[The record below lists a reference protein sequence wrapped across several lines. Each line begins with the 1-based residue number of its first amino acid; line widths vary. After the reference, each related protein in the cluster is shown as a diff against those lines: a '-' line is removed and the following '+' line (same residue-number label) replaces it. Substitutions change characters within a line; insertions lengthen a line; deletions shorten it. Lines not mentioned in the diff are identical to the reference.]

1 MKLRVSLGIGLAVA
15 AWMAAAPAAAQT
27 VTATVVGTV
36 RDASGAAVPGATVLL
51 TERATGGAQ
60 RVMTDRSGDFTAT
73 QLKPGWYQIAAEA
86 RGFKKTV
93 TSDIELLV
101 NQTAR
106 VDLTLQVGDVSESV
120 EVIAAPPLVASET
133 SSVSQ
138 IIDSRQMAD
147 LPLKGR
153 SFYTL
158 AVLAPGTV
166 PTAPNSFVASRR
178 PMPGGLNA
186 PAFNVGGARE
196 KSNGYLIDG
205 VDAQDPHYLTP
216 SFFASVDA
224 VQEFRLETNAF
235 SAEFGRS
242 AAQVNATTKSG
253 TNEYRGSAYH
263 FFRNDALDATNF
275 FDNRNA
281 RGKSPLRYNQFGT
294 TFGGPLTVPRIY
306 QGRNRSFFFM
316 NYEGTRVRRGRTG
329 QLSVPTAEQR
339 AGDFNPLGF
348 RNNRAIYDPA
358 TTRPNPSGAG
368 FIRDPFAGN
377 RIPAARGGEFAKKI
391 LSLYP
396 QPNSAAATGNNYFAA
411 LSDLSDNNQ
420 GILRLDHRFNDR
432 NSVFYR
438 FAIFDGPQSNKSPID
453 NGGQTTEVRTYNMAF
468 NYVRSFTPSVIN
480 ELRLGYNRPTYLV
493 LQDGAYGTDYA
504 TLLGLKN
511 LLRDPIVWGIPNVSL
526 TGFTGVGN
534 ALNPTTQVSNVYH
547 LVDHVS
553 VIRGS
558 HTIKTGIDFR
568 KTNYNDRSENSARG
582 VFGFTGVM
590 TAMPGSTTTGVSVA
604 DLLLGLPITASGSST
619 SLAGN
624 FNGFTFAFFAQDDW
638 RLTRRV
644 TLNLGLRYELNTR
657 YTDVQNRLTLFD
669 TTYPGGRLLIA
680 GGTKAWVPA
689 PAPAVVDSGVHTRRG
704 LLPNDAN
711 NWAPRFGVAFRPH
724 GDSRMAVR
732 ASYGVFYEIVE
743 LQDVRTFV
751 RNPPFGEVIDLRGDA
766 NANSNSATALRV
778 TDLFP
783 ERGSPRSRPGVFGT
797 YGEYRDPYYQQW
809 NVTVQ
814 RALPGSMAVETG
826 YIGSKGT
833 RLAQRLNLNQ
843 ARLDADP
850 ARPTPILTRRSYPLF
865 GDSIRLTD
873 NNANSTYH
881 AGFVKLERRFASGFS
896 YLGSYTFAKAI
907 DAASLIDD
915 QPRDIYNLRLS
926 KSRSGFDIRHRIV
939 FSGSYELPFG
949 KGKRLANRDGLLD
962 LLIGGWQSN
971 VIGQWRSGFPFSVLA
986 GVDSCNCA
994 AASQLAQQVGDPRTG
1009 FTKSID
1015 QWFNTSAFARPAT
1028 GTFGS
1033 SGRNILDG
1041 PSQISFDLSLFKTFK
1056 FSEHS
1061 SLQFRLEAFNA
1072 FNNTPFGQPGSTV
1085 GTPTYGFIQSA
1096 GDPRVIQLAAK
1107 LRF

>member
-1 MKLRVSLGIGLAVA
+1 
-15 AWMAAAPAAAQT
+15 
-27 VTATVVGTV
+27 
-36 RDASGAAVPGATVLL
+36 
-51 TERATGGAQ
+51 
-60 RVMTDRSGDFTAT
+60 MTDSSGDYTVT
-73 QLKPGWYQIAAEA
+73 QLKPGFYKFSAEA
-86 RGFKKTV
+86 KGFKKTV
-93 TSDIELLV
+93 TSEIELLV

-106 VDLTLQVGDVSESV
+106 VDLTLQVGEVSESV
-120 EVIAAPPLVASET
+120 EVTAAPPLVASET

-138 IIDSRQMAD
+138 VIDSRQMAD

-253 TNEYRGSAYH
+253 ANEYHGSAYH

-281 RGKSPLRYNQFGT
+281 RGKAPLRYNQFGA
-294 TFGGPLTVPRIY
+294 TFGGPLSVPKLY
-306 QGRNRSFFFM
+306 EGRNRTFFFV

-339 AGDFNPLGF
+339 AGDFSQIGF
-348 RNNRAIYDPA
+348 RNNRPIYDPA
-358 TTRPNPSGAG
+358 TTRPNPSGSG
-368 FIRDPFAGN
+368 NIRDPFAGN
-377 RIPAARGGEFAKKI
+377 RVPAARIGDFAKTV
-391 LSLYP
+391 LALYP
-396 QPNSAAATGNNYFAA
+396 QPTVNTATGNNYFAG

-420 GILRLDHRFNDR
+420 GIARLDHRFNDR

-453 NGGQTTEVRTYNMAF
+453 NGGSTTDVRTYNMAF
-468 NYVRSFTPSVIN
+468 NYVRSFSSSVIN
-480 ELRLGYNRPTYLV
+480 ELRMGYNRPTYLI
-493 LQDGAYGTDYA
+493 LQDGSYGTDYA
-504 TLLGLKN
+504 TLLGIKN
-511 LLRDPIVWGIPNVSL
+511 LLRDPIAWGVPAVSL
-526 TGFTGVGN
+526 TGFTGIGSG
-534 ALNPTTQVSNVYH
+534 LNPTTQVSNVYH

-558 HTIKTGIDFR
+558 HTLKTGIDFR

-582 VFGFTGVM
+582 SFGFTGVM
-590 TAMPGSTTTGVSVA
+590 TAIPGSTSTGVSVA
-604 DLLLGLPITASGSST
+604 DLLLGNPITASGSAT

-624 FNGFTFAFFAQDDW
+624 FNGFTYAFFVQDDW
-638 RLTRRV
+638 RVNRRM

-657 YTDVQNRLTLFD
+657 YSDVQNRLTLFD
-669 TTYPGGRLLIA
+669 TAYPGGRLLIA
-680 GGTKAWVPA
+680 GGSQAWIPA
-689 PAPAVVDSGVHTRRG
+689 SAPAVVDSGTQTPRG

-711 NWAPRFGVAFRPH
+711 NWAPRIGVAFRPY
-724 GDSRMAVR
+724 GDGRMAIR
-732 ASYGVFYEIVE
+732 ASYGLFYEIVE

-751 RNPPFGEVIDLRGDA
+751 RNPPFGEVIALRGDA
-766 NANSNSATALRV
+766 NANSNSPSALRV

-783 ERGSPRSRPGVFGT
+783 ERGSPRSRPGIFGP
-797 YGEYRDPYYQQW
+797 YDEYRDPYYQQW

-814 RALPGSMAVETG
+814 RALRGDMALEAG

-850 ARPTPILTRRSYPLF
+850 SRPTPILSRRPYPLF
-865 GDSIRLTD
+865 GDTIRLTD
-873 NNANSTYH
+873 NGANSTYH
-881 AGFVKLERRFASGFS
+881 AGFVKLERRYSSGFS
-896 YLGSYTFAKAI
+896 YLGSYTFSKAL
-907 DAASLIDD
+907 DASSLIDD
-915 QPRDIYNLRLS
+915 QPRDIYNLRLN
-926 KSRSGFDIRHRIV
+926 KSRSGYDIRHRIV
-939 FSGSYELPFG
+939 ASGSYELPFG
-949 KGKRLANRDGLLD
+949 KGKRYMNSNTAAD
-962 LLIGGWQSN
+962 LILGGWQAN
-971 VIGQWRSGFPFSVLA
+971 TIAQWRSGFAFSVLS
-986 GVDSCNCA
+986 GLDTCNCA
-994 AASQLAQQVGDPRTG
+994 AAGQTAQQIGDPSSG

-1015 QWFNTSAFARPAT
+1015 RWFNTSAFARPAT

-1041 PSQISFDLSLFKTFK
+1041 PAQISFDVSLFKSFR
-1056 FSEHS
+1056 FREQIV
-1061 SLQFRLEAFNA
+1061 LQFRAEAFNA
-1072 FNNTPFGQPGSTV
+1072 FNNTGFNQPGGTV
-1085 GTPTYGFIQSA
+1085 GTPTYGVIQGA
-1096 GDPRVIQLAAK
+1096 ADPRVIQLALK
-1107 LRF
+1107 LKF

>member
-1 MKLRVSLGIGLAVA
+1 MSRTATLWFAFAVGIALV
-15 AWMAAAPAAAQT
+15 WPAAAQT

-36 RDASGAAVPGATVLL
+36 QDASGAGIPGASVILV
-51 TERATGGAQ
+51 EKATGIAQ
-60 RVMTDRSGDFTAT
+60 RTVTDGSGSYAVT
-73 QLKPGWYQIAAEA
+73 QLKPGMYQIEAEA
-86 RGFKKTV
+86 RGFKKMV
-93 TSDIELLV
+93 VAAIELLV

-106 VDLTLQVGDVSESV
+106 VDLALQVGDVTESV
-120 EVIAAPPLVASET
+120 EVTGAAPLVASET
-133 SSVSQ
+133 SSISQ
-138 IIDSRQMAD
+138 VIDSRQMVD

-153 SFYTL
+153 SFYSL

-166 PTAPNSFVASRR
+166 PTAPTSFVATRR

-242 AAQVNATTKSG
+242 AAQVNATTRSG
-253 TNEYRGSAYH
+253 TNEFRGSAYH

-281 RGKSPLRYNQFGT
+281 RGKAPLRYNQFGAT
-294 TFGGPLTVPRIY
+294 LGGPLSLPRVY
-306 QGRNRSFFFM
+306 EGRNRTFFFL

-329 QLSVPTAEQR
+329 QLSVPTAAQR
-339 AGDFNPLGF
+339 AGDFTPLGF
-348 RNNRAIYDPA
+348 RNNRPIYDPA
-358 TTRPNPSGAG
+358 TTRPNPSGTG
-368 FIRDPFAGN
+368 SIRDPFAGN
-377 RIPAARGGEFAKKI
+377 VIPPSRIGQFAKTV
-391 LSLYP
+391 LALYP
-396 QPNSAAATGNNYFAA
+396 LPATDAATGNNYFAA

-420 GILRLDHRFNDR
+420 GIARLDHRFNER

-438 FAIFDGPQSNKSPID
+438 FAIFDGPQTNKSPID
-453 NGGQTTEVRTYNMAF
+453 NSGSTTFVRTYNMAF
-468 NYVRSFTPSVIN
+468 SYVRSFSSSVIN

-504 TLLGLKN
+504 SLLGLRN
-511 LLRDPIVWGIPNVSL
+511 LLRDPIAWGVPAVSL
-526 TGFTGVGN
+526 TGFTGIGN
-534 ALNPTTQVSNVYH
+534 GLNPTTQVSNVYH

-553 VIRGS
+553 VIRGG

-582 VFGFTGVM
+582 SFSFTGVM
-590 TAMPGSTTTGVSVA
+590 TAMPGSSTTGVAVA

-624 FNGFTFAFFAQDDW
+624 FNGFTYAFFVQDDW
-638 RLTRRV
+638 RIGRRL

-657 YTDVQNRLTLFD
+657 YSDVQNRLTLFD
-669 TTYPGGRLLIA
+669 PAYPGGRLLIA
-680 GGTKAWVPA
+680 GGTKAWVPS
-689 PAPAVVDSGVHTRRG
+689 PAPAVVDSGVFTPRG

-711 NWAPRFGVAFRPH
+711 NWAPRIGLAFRPF

-732 ASYGVFYEIVE
+732 ASYGIFYDIVE

-766 NANSNSATALRV
+766 NANSASPAALRV
-778 TDLFP
+778 TELFP
-783 ERGSPRSRPGVFGT
+783 ERGSPRSRPGVFGSF
-797 YGEYRDPYYQQW
+797 GEYRDPYYQQW
-809 NVTVQ
+809 NFAVQ
-814 RALPGSMAVETG
+814 RALPGNMALEAG
-826 YIGSKGT
+826 YMGSKGT

-843 ARLDADP
+843 ARLDPDP
-850 ARPTPILTRRSYPLF
+850 ARPTPILSRRPFPLF

-873 NNANSTYH
+873 NGANSTYH
-881 AGFVKLERRFASGFS
+881 AGYLKAERRFSAGFS
-896 YLGSYTFAKAI
+896 YLASYTFSKAL

-926 KSRSGFDIRHRIV
+926 KGRSGFDIRHRIV

-949 KGKRLANRDGLLD
+949 RGRRFLNSGGWLGLLA
-962 LLIGGWQSN
+962 GGWQSN
-971 VIGQWRSGFPFSVLA
+971 IIGQWRSGFPFSVFA
-986 GVDSCNCA
+986 GIDSCNCA
-994 AASQLAQQVGDPRTG
+994 ASSQTAEQIADPRTG
-1009 FTKSID
+1009 FDRSID
-1015 QWFNTSAFARPAT
+1015 RWFNTAAFVRPPA
-1028 GTFGS
+1028 GAFGS

-1041 PSQISFDLSLFKTFK
+1041 PAQISFDLSLFKTFA
-1056 FSEHS
+1056 FSERS
-1061 SLQFRLEAFNA
+1061 ALQFRAEAFNA
-1072 FNNTPFGQPGSTV
+1072 FNNTPFSQPGSTV
-1085 GTPTYGFIQSA
+1085 GTPTYGAIQSA
-1096 GDPRVIQLAAK
+1096 GDPRVLQLALK

>member
-1 MKLRVSLGIGLAVA
+1 MSAKTLIVIVLAAGILRPG
-15 AWMAAAPAAAQT
+15 PACAQT
-27 VTATVVGTV
+27 VTARVVGTV
-36 RDASGAAVPGATVLL
+36 RDASGAAVPGASVTLV
-51 TERATGGAQ
+51 ERATGAVQ
-60 RVMTDRSGDFTAT
+60 RTAT
-73 QLKPGWYQIAAEA
+73 DSGGDYTVMQLKPGVYQITAEA
-86 RGFKKTV
+86 KGFKRAT
-93 TSDIELLV
+93 TPDFELLV

-120 EVIAAPPLVASET
+120 EVVAAAPLVASET

-138 IIDSRQMAD
+138 IIDSRQMTD

-166 PTAPNSFVASRR
+166 PTAPTSFVATRR

-253 TNEYRGSAYH
+253 TNEFRGSAYH

-281 RGKSPLRYNQFGT
+281 RGKAPLRYNQFGA
-294 TFGGPLTVPRIY
+294 TFGGPLIVPRLY
-306 QGRNRSFFFM
+306 NGRNRSFFFV

-329 QLSVPTAEQR
+329 QLNVPTLEQR

-348 RNNRAIYDPA
+348 RNNRPVYDPA
-358 TTRPNPSGAG
+358 TTRPNPAGAG

-377 RIPAARGGEFAKKI
+377 RIPAARIGDFSKTV

-411 LSDLSDNNQ
+411 LSDISDNNQ
-420 GILRLDHRFNDR
+420 GIARLDHRFNDS
-432 NSVFYR
+432 NSIFYR
-438 FAIFDGPQSNKSPID
+438 LAVFDGLQSNKSPID
-453 NGGQTTEVRTYNMAF
+453 GSGSTTFVRTYNMAF
-468 NYVRSFTPSVIN
+468 NYVRTFSPRFVN
-480 ELRLGYNRPTYLV
+480 ELRMGYNRPTYLV

-504 TLLGLKN
+504 SVLGLRN
-511 LLRDPIVWGIPNVSL
+511 LLRDPIAWGVPNVSL
-526 TGFTGVGN
+526 TGFTGIGN
-534 ALNPTTQVSNVYH
+534 QLNPTTQVSNVYH
-547 LVDHVS
+547 LVDHLS
-553 VIRGS
+553 VIRGA

-582 VFGFTGVM
+582 SFSFTGVM
-590 TAMPGSTTTGVSVA
+590 TALPGAPNTGVSVA
-604 DLLLGLPITASGSST
+604 DLLLGLPITAAGSST

-624 FNGFTFAFFAQDDW
+624 FNGFTYAFFVQDDW
-638 RLTRRV
+638 RISRRL

-657 YTDVQNRLTLFD
+657 YSDVQNRLTLFD
-669 TTYPGGRLLIA
+669 PAFPGGRLLIA
-680 GGTKAWVPA
+680 GGNKAWVPS
-689 PAPAVVDSGVHTRRG
+689 PAPAVVDSGVTTPRG

-711 NWAPRFGVAFRPH
+711 NWAPRIGLAFRPH
-724 GDSRMAVR
+724 GDSRMAIR
-732 ASYGVFYEIVE
+732 ASYGIFYDIVE
-743 LQDVRTFV
+743 LQDIRTFV

-766 NANSNSATALRV
+766 NANSNSPSALRV
-778 TDLFP
+778 TELFP
-783 ERGSPRSRPGVFGT
+783 ERGSPRSRPGVFGM
-797 YGEYRDPYYQQW
+797 YGRYPDPYYQQW
-809 NVTVQ
+809 NVAVQ
-814 RALPGSMAVETG
+814 RALRGATAVEAG

-850 ARPTPILTRRSYPLF
+850 SRPTPILSRRPFPLF
-865 GDSIRLTD
+865 GDNIRLTD
-873 NNANSTYH
+873 NGANSTYH
-881 AGFVKLERRFASGFS
+881 AGYIKAERRFSSGFS
-896 YLGSYTFAKAI
+896 YLGSYTFAKAL

-915 QPRDIYNLRLS
+915 QPRDIYNLRLN
-926 KSRSGFDIRHRIV
+926 KGRSGFDIRHRIV
-939 FSGSYELPFG
+939 FSGSWELPFG
-949 KGKRLANRDGLLD
+949 RGRRYANAGGWLD

-971 VIGQWRSGFPFSVLA
+971 VIAQWRSGFPFSIFA
-986 GVDSCNCA
+986 GIDSCNCGA
-994 AASQLAQQVGDPRTG
+994 SSQLAQQVGDPRTG
-1009 FTKSID
+1009 FARSID
-1015 QWFNTSAFARPAT
+1015 QWFNTGAFARPAA

-1041 PSQISFDLSLFKTFK
+1041 PSQVSFDLSLFKTFRL
-1056 FSEHS
+1056 SERS
-1061 SLQFRLEAFNA
+1061 AMQFRAEAFNA
-1072 FNNTPFGQPGSTV
+1072 FNNTPFNQPGSTV
-1085 GTPTYGFIQSA
+1085 GTPTYGLIQSA
-1096 GDPRVIQLAAK
+1096 GDPRAIQLALK

>member
-1 MKLRVSLGIGLAVA
+1 MSSKAFFWTALAVCA
-15 AWMAAAPAAAQT
+15 ALRWPAAAQT

-36 RDASGAAVPGATVLL
+36 QDASGAGVPGAVVTVV
-51 TERATGGAQ
+51 ERAAGRAQ
-60 RVMTDRSGDFTAT
+60 RTAADGSGSYTIT
-73 QLKPGWYQIAAEA
+73 QLKPGLYEIEAEA

-93 TSDIELLV
+93 AAGIELLV

-106 VDLTLQVGDVSESV
+106 VDLTLQVGDVSERV
-120 EVIAAPPLVASET
+120 EVTAAPPLVASET

-138 IIDSRQMAD
+138 VIDSRQMAD

-153 SFYTL
+153 SFYSL

-166 PTAPNSFVASRR
+166 PTAPTSFVATRR

-253 TNEYRGSAYH
+253 TNEFRASAYH
-263 FFRNDALDATNF
+263 FFRNDVLDATNF

-281 RGKSPLRYNQFGT
+281 RGKAPLRYNQFGA
-294 TFGGPLTVPRIY
+294 TFGGPLTLPRLY
-306 QGRNRSFFFM
+306 QGRNRTFFFL

-329 QLSVPTAEQR
+329 QLSVPTAAQR
-339 AGDFNPLGF
+339 TGDFTPLGF
-348 RNNRAIYDPA
+348 RNNRVIYDPA
-358 TTRPNPSGAG
+358 TTRPGPSGAG
-368 FIRDPFAGN
+368 AVRDPFADN
-377 RIPAARGGEFAKKI
+377 RIPAARIGQFARTV
-391 LSLYP
+391 LALYP
-396 QPNSAAATGNNYFAA
+396 LPTTDASAGNNYFAA

-420 GILRLDHRFNDR
+420 GIARADHRFNEK

-438 FAIFDGPQSNKSPID
+438 FAIFDGPQTNRSPID
-453 NGGQTTEVRTYNMAF
+453 NSGSTTFVRTYNMAF
-468 NYVRSFTPSVIN
+468 SYVRSFSSTIIN

-504 TLLGLKN
+504 SLLGLRN
-511 LLRDPIVWGIPNVSL
+511 LLRDPIAWGVPNVSL
-526 TGFTGVGN
+526 TGFTGIGN

-553 VIRGS
+553 IIRGG
-558 HTIKTGIDFR
+558 HTVKTGIDFR
-568 KTNYNDRSENSARG
+568 RTNYNDRSENSARG
-582 VFGFTGVM
+582 SFSFTGVM
-590 TAMPGSTTTGVSVA
+590 TALPGTANTGVAVA

-624 FNGFTFAFFAQDDW
+624 FNGFTYAFFVQDDW
-638 RLTRRV
+638 RVSRRL

-657 YTDVQNRLTLFD
+657 YSDVQNRLTLFD
-669 TTYPGGRLLIA
+669 PSYPGGRLLIA
-680 GGTKAWVPA
+680 GGSKAWVPA
-689 PAPAVVDSGVHTRRG
+689 PAPAVVDSGVSTPRG

-711 NWAPRFGVAFRPH
+711 NWAPRVGLAFRPF
-724 GDSRMAVR
+724 GDSSMAVR
-732 ASYGVFYEIVE
+732 ASYGVFYDVVE

-766 NANSNSATALRV
+766 NANSASPAALRV
-778 TDLFP
+778 TEMFP
-783 ERGSPRSRPGVFGT
+783 ERGSPRSRPGVFGPF
-797 YGEYRDPYYQQW
+797 GQYRDPYYQQW
-809 NVTVQ
+809 NLSLQ
-814 RALPGSMAVETG
+814 RALRGNTALEAG
-826 YIGSKGT
+826 YMGSKGT

-850 ARPTPILTRRSYPLF
+850 SRPTPILSRRPYPLF

-873 NNANSTYH
+873 NGANSTYH
-881 AGFVKLERRFASGFS
+881 AGYVKAERRFASGFS
-896 YLGSYTFAKAI
+896 YLASYTFAKAI

-926 KSRSGFDIRHRIV
+926 KARSGFDIRHRIV

-949 KGKRLANRDGLLD
+949 RGRRFLGSGGWLD
-962 LLIGGWQSN
+962 LLAGGWQGN
-971 VIGQWRSGFPFSVLA
+971 LIGQWRSGFPFSVLA
-986 GVDSCNCA
+986 GIDSCNCA
-994 AASQLAQQVGDPRTG
+994 ASSQTAQQVGDARSG
-1009 FTKSID
+1009 FDRNID
-1015 QWFNTSAFARPAT
+1015 RWFQTSAFVRPAT

-1041 PSQISFDLSLFKTFK
+1041 PSQISFDLSLFKTFQ
-1056 FSEHS
+1056 FSERS
-1061 SLQFRLEAFNA
+1061 ALQFRAEAFNA
-1072 FNNTPFGQPGSTV
+1072 FNNTPFGQPGATV
-1085 GTPTYGFIQSA
+1085 GTPTYGAIQSA
-1096 GDPRVIQLAAK
+1096 GDPRVVQLALK

>member
-1 MKLRVSLGIGLAVA
+1 MHGSKWIQLAALALVA
-15 AWMAAAPAAAQT
+15 LPAAAQT
-27 VTATVVGTV
+27 VTATVVGKV
-36 RDASGAAVPGATVLL
+36 RDASGAAVPGAAVSAVDK
-51 TERATGGAQ
+51 ATGGVHRA
-60 RVMTDRSGDFTAT
+60 VADANGDFTLT
-73 QLKPGWYQIAAEA
+73 QLKPSVYQLAAEA
-86 RGFKKTV
+86 RGFKKTL
-93 TSDIELLV
+93 TFDIELLV

-106 VDLTLQVGDVSESV
+106 VDLTLQVGDVSESI
-120 EVIAAPPLVASET
+120 EVTAAAPLVASET
-133 SSVSQ
+133 SSVGQ
-138 IIDSRQMAD
+138 VIDSRQMAD

-166 PTAPNSFVASRR
+166 PTAPGSFVATRR

-242 AAQVNATTKSG
+242 AAQINATTKSG

-281 RGKSPLRYNQFGT
+281 RGKAPLRYNQFGAT
-294 TFGGPLTVPRIY
+294 LGGPLSVPRLY
-306 QGRNRSFFFM
+306 RGRNRTFFFV

-329 QLSVPTAEQR
+329 QLGVPTAEQR

-358 TTRPNPSGAG
+358 TTRPNPNGAG
-368 FIRDPFAGN
+368 SVRDPFAGN
-377 RIPAARGGEFAKKI
+377 RIPAARITEFARTV
-391 LSLYP
+391 LGLYP
-396 QPNSAAATGNNYFAA
+396 LPTTAAPTGNNFFAA
-411 LSDLSDNNQ
+411 LSDNSDNNQ
-420 GILRLDHRFNDR
+420 GIARLDHRFNDR

-438 FAIFDGPQSNKSPID
+438 LAVFDGVQSNKSPID
-453 NGGQTTEVRTYNMAF
+453 GSGSSIDVRTYNMAF
-468 NYVRSFTPSVIN
+468 NYVRSFSSSIIN

-504 TLLGLKN
+504 ARLGLKN
-511 LLRDPIVWGIPNVSL
+511 LLRDPIAWGVPNVSL
-526 TGFTGVGN
+526 TGFTGIGN

-547 LVDHVS
+547 LVDHLS
-553 VIRGS
+553 IIRGA
-558 HTIKTGIDFR
+558 HTVKTGIDFR

-582 VFGFTGVM
+582 SFSFTGVM
-590 TAMPGSTTTGVSVA
+590 TALPGSATTGVSVA
-604 DLLLGLPITASGSST
+604 DLLLGLPVTASGSST

-624 FNGFTFAFFAQDDW
+624 FNGFTYAFFAQDDW
-638 RLTRRV
+638 RVSRRL

-657 YTDVQNRLTLFD
+657 YVDVQNRLTLFD
-669 TTYPGGRLLIA
+669 PAYPGGRLLIA
-680 GGTKAWVPA
+680 GGSRAWVPS
-689 PAPAVVDSGVHTRRG
+689 PAPAVVDSGVNTPRG

-711 NWAPRFGVAFRPH
+711 NWAPRIGLAFRPF
-724 GDSRMAVR
+724 GDSLMAIR
-732 ASYGVFYEIVE
+732 ASYGIFYEIIE
-743 LQDVRTFV
+743 LQDLRTFV
-751 RNPPFGEVIDLRGDA
+751 RNPPFGEVTSLRGDA
-766 NANSNSATALRV
+766 NANSGSAAALRV
-778 TDLFP
+778 AELFP
-783 ERGSPRSRPGVFGT
+783 ERGSPRSRPAVFGMF
-797 YGEYRDPYYQQW
+797 GEYRDPYYQQW
-809 NVTVQ
+809 NVAVQ
-814 RALPGSMAVETG
+814 RALRGTMAVEAG

-833 RLAQRLNLNQ
+833 RLAQRLNFNQ
-843 ARLDADP
+843 ARLDPDP
-850 ARPTPILTRRSYPLF
+850 SRPTPILSRRNYPLF

-873 NNANSTYH
+873 NGANSTYH
-881 AGFVKLERRFASGFS
+881 AGYIKAERRFSAGFS
-896 YLGSYTFAKAI
+896 FLVSYTFAKAI

-915 QPRDIYNLRLS
+915 QPRDIYNLRLN
-926 KSRSGFDIRHRIV
+926 KGRSGFDIRHRAV

-949 KGKRLANRDGLLD
+949 KGKPFANGSRLLD
-962 LLIGGWQSN
+962 LLAGGWQSN
-971 VIGQWRSGFPFSVLA
+971 LIAQWRSGFPFSISA
-986 GVDSCNCA
+986 GIDSCNCG
-994 AASQLAQQVGDPRTG
+994 ASTQLAQQVGDPGTG

-1015 QWFNTSAFARPAT
+1015 QWFNTAAFAGPAT

-1041 PSQISFDLSLFKTFK
+1041 PTQTTFDLSLFKTFK
-1056 FSEHS
+1056 TSERTS
-1061 SLQFRLEAFNA
+1061 VQVRAEAFNI

-1096 GDPRVIQLAAK
+1096 DEPRILQLAVK